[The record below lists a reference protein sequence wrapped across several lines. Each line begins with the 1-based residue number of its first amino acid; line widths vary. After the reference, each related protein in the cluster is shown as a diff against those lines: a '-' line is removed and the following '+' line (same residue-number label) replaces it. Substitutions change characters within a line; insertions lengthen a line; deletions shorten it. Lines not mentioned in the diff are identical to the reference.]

1 MFRILSGIL
10 TIGNLEFLIDE
21 EGFTRQNFDEE
32 KTRHNL
38 VIIAVSTTNQSLR
51 TDWTTKILSLE
62 YVRCQFRFNYGMS
75 NNDYYLDT

>member
-38 VIIAVSTTNQSLR
+38 AIVAVSRQEKKNNNNNTCQSNKIQR
-51 TDWTTKILSLE
+51 TFSSICLVS
-62 YVRCQFRFNYGMS
+62 VRI
-75 NNDYYLDT
+75 